1 MTSGAFKTAA
11 ANYLY
16 LTHMKMIFWMALSF
30 ITTSNVCAQ
39 QKTDKWLEQLLR
51 SKASPLLQ
59 HVLDMPDTF
68 HYQLIYTQINRDKNN
83 QPHFKN
89 YYLHIDKDQ
98 YFNPASTVKLP
109 VALCA
114 LEKLHELQVPGLTI
128 NTPMLTD
135 SSYSGQIKVYTDSL
149 AGNGLPSLAQY
160 IKEIFLISD
169 NDAYNRLYE
178 FVGQQTLNE
187 KLWQKGY
194 TNSRITRRFM
204 PMTEEENRHTNAI
217 RFVQNGELIYQQPPA
232 VNLKTFDFSRQ
243 YLVGK
248 AHYNKN
254 DSLINQP
261 MDFTTHNIFPLQDL
275 QEMLQSV
282 LFPQSVPVKK
292 RFALTNDDYRFLY
305 QYMSELPYESH
316 FPHYDT
322 TTYFESYTKFF
333 MFKADKA
340 HIPSY
345 IRIFNKPG
353 WSYGFLTD
361 AAYVA
366 DFKNN
371 IEFII
376 SACIY
381 TNSDGILNDD
391 KYDYDAIG
399 YPFFK
404 ETGNIIYGY
413 ELKRPRKYKPD
424 LSSFQMNYQDK

>member
-1 MTSGAFKTAA
+1 MLFC
-11 ANYLY
+11 L
-16 LTHMKMIFWMALSF
+16 LLSAMV
-30 ITTSNVCAQ
+30 IHHVRAQ
-39 QKTDKWLEQLLR
+39 AKTDAWLEQLLR
-51 SKASPLLQ
+51 SRASPLLQ
-59 HVLDMPDTF
+59 HILDMPDTF
-68 HYQLIYTQINRDKNN
+68 RYQLIYTQINRDKHNL
-83 QPHFKN
+83 PHFKN
-89 YYLHIDKDQ
+89 YYLHADKDQ

-109 VALCA
+109 VVLCA
-114 LEKLHELQVPGLTI
+114 LEKLHELKVPGLTV
-128 NTPMLTD
+128 NTPMFTD

-149 AGNGLPSLAQY
+149 AGNGLPSVAQY

-204 PMTEEENRHTNAI
+204 PMSEEENRHTNAI
-217 RFVQNGELIYQQPPA
+217 RFIQNGKLVYEQPPA
-232 VNLKTFDFSRQ
+232 VSHASFDFSRQ
-243 YLVGK
+243 HLVGR
-248 AHYNKN
+248 AYYNRY

-261 MDFTTHNIFPLQDL
+261 MDFTTHNVFPLQDL

-282 LFPQSVPVKK
+282 LFPQSVPHKK
-292 RFALTNDDYRFLY
+292 RFALTAEDYRFLY
-305 QYMSELPYESH
+305 QYMSELPYESRY
-316 FPHYDT
+316 PYYDT

-353 WSYGFLTD
+353 WTYGFLTD
-361 AAYVA
+361 AAYIA

-371 IEFII
+371 IEYII

-391 KYDYDAIG
+391 KYDYDTIG

-404 ETGNIIYGY
+404 EAGNIIYEY
-413 ELKRPRKYKPD
+413 ELKRFRKYKPE
-424 LSSFQMNYQDK
+424 LSSFQMNYQNK

>member
-1 MTSGAFKTAA
+1 MLFC
-11 ANYLY
+11 L
-16 LTHMKMIFWMALSF
+16 LLSAMV
-30 ITTSNVCAQ
+30 IHHVRAQ
-39 QKTDKWLEQLLR
+39 AKTDAWLEQLLR
-51 SKASPLLQ
+51 SRASPLLQ
-59 HVLDMPDTF
+59 HILDMPDTF
-68 HYQLIYTQINRDKNN
+68 RYQLIYTQINRDKHNL
-83 QPHFKN
+83 PHFKN
-89 YYLHIDKDQ
+89 YYLHADKDQ

-109 VALCA
+109 VVLCA
-114 LEKLHELQVPGLTI
+114 LEKLHELKVPGLTV
-128 NTPMLTD
+128 NTPMFTD

-149 AGNGLPSLAQY
+149 AGNGLPSVAQY

-204 PMTEEENRHTNAI
+204 PMSEEENRHTNAI
-217 RFVQNGELIYQQPPA
+217 RFIQNGKLVYEQPPA
-232 VNLKTFDFSRQ
+232 VSHASFDFSRQ
-243 YLVGK
+243 HLVGK
-248 AHYNKN
+248 AYYNRY

-261 MDFTTHNIFPLQDL
+261 MDFTTHNVFPLQDL

-282 LFPQSVPVKK
+282 LFPQSVPHKK
-292 RFALTNDDYRFLY
+292 RFALTAEDYRFLY
-305 QYMSELPYESH
+305 QYMSELPYESRY
-316 FPHYDT
+316 PYYDT

-353 WSYGFLTD
+353 WTYGFLTD
-361 AAYVA
+361 AAYIA

-371 IEFII
+371 IEYII

-391 KYDYDAIG
+391 KYDYDTIG

-404 ETGNIIYGY
+404 EAGNIIYEY
-413 ELKRPRKYKPD
+413 ELKRFRKYKPE
-424 LSSFQMNYQDK
+424 LSSFQMNYQNK

>member
-1 MTSGAFKTAA
+1 MLFC
-11 ANYLY
+11 L
-16 LTHMKMIFWMALSF
+16 LLSAMV
-30 ITTSNVCAQ
+30 IHHVRAQ
-39 QKTDKWLEQLLR
+39 AKTDAWLEQLLR
-51 SKASPLLQ
+51 SRASPLLQ
-59 HVLDMPDTF
+59 HILDMPDTF
-68 HYQLIYTQINRDKNN
+68 RYQLIYTQINRDKHNL
-83 QPHFKN
+83 PHFKN
-89 YYLHIDKDQ
+89 YYLHADKGQ

-109 VALCA
+109 VVLCA

-128 NTPMLTD
+128 NTPMFTD

-204 PMTEEENRHTNAI
+204 LMTEEENRHTNAI
-217 RFVQNGELIYQQPPA
+217 RFMQNGKLVYEQPPA
-232 VNLKTFDFSRQ
+232 VSHASFDFSRQ
-243 YLVGK
+243 HLLGK
-248 AHYNKN
+248 AYYNRY

-261 MDFTTHNIFPLQDL
+261 MDFTTHNVFPLQDL

-282 LFPQSVPVKK
+282 LFPQSVPHKK
-292 RFALTNDDYRFLY
+292 RFALTAEDYRFLY
-305 QYMSELPYESH
+305 QYMSELPYESRY
-316 FPHYDT
+316 PYYDT

-353 WSYGFLTD
+353 WTYGFLTD
-361 AAYVA
+361 AAYIA

-371 IEFII
+371 IEYII

-381 TNSDGILNDD
+381 TNSDGIMNDD
-391 KYDYDAIG
+391 KYDYDTIG

-404 ETGNIIYGY
+404 EAGNIIYEY
-413 ELKRPRKYKPD
+413 ELKRFRKYKPD